1 MYHIYIRI
9 QWAEFARCIYV
20 VVLGTARPKASM
32 HKKDCLTVVFSP
44 DMCSIQFDI
53 KSPQKEIYDAC
64 NASQSVKR

>member
-9 QWAEFARCIYV
+9 LRHSGLSLHDVY
-20 VVLGTARPKASM
+20 GTARPKTSM